1 MYPAEL
7 SLTRSIRQTLYM
19 LKRQFGGTIDIY
31 TLLSSNTDPRT
42 GEVVDNKEVVN
53 VDRAIILPARVT
65 REVKKSISQISA
77 NKMFV
82 VGGTYDASRR
92 LFIIDRSDV
101 PDLDLTNNSY
111 VVYRSKKYEIESI
124 QEFEFETGWIIVGR
138 ELIGEVPQQILLLH
152 ADNLVTFS
160 QGLEAT

>member
-1 MYPAEL
+1 MYPAEYT
-7 SLTRSIRQTLYM
+7 LTRSIRQTLYM

-31 TLLSSNTDPRT
+31 TLLSSSTDPRT
-42 GEVVDNKEVVN
+42 GEVSDTKEVVN
-53 VDRAIILPARVT
+53 VDRAIILPARIT
-65 REVKKSISQISA
+65 REVRRSISQISA

-101 PDLDLTNNSY
+101 SDLNLTVNSY
-111 VVYRSKKYEIESI
+111 VVYRGRKYEIESI
-124 QEFEFETGWIIVGR
+124 QEFEFEAGWVIVGR
-138 ELIGEVPQQILLLH
+138 ELMGEVPQQIHFLH
-152 ADNLVTFS
+152 ADNLITLS

>member
-19 LKRQFGGTIDIY
+19 LKRQFGGTINIY
-31 TLLSSNTDPRT
+31 TLVSSDTDPQT
-42 GEVVDNKEVVN
+42 GDVVAVREVVN

-82 VGGTYDASRR
+82 VGGTYDAARR
-92 LFIIDRSDV
+92 LFIVDRNDV
-101 PDLDLTNNSY
+101 SDLDLTNNSY
-111 VVYRSKKYEIESI
+111 VVYRDRKYEIEQV
-124 QEFEFETGWIIVGR
+124 QEFEFETAWIITGR
-138 ELIGEVPQQILLLH
+138 ELMGEVPQQIHLLH
-152 ADNLVTFS
+152 ADNFANFTQSSGVT
-160 QGLEAT
+160 

>member
-1 MYPAEL
+1 MHPAEL
-7 SLTRSIRQTLYM
+7 TLTRSIRQTLYM

-31 TLLSSNTDPRT
+31 TLVSSNTDPQT
-42 GEVVDNKEVVN
+42 GDVVTVREVVN

-92 LFIIDRSDV
+92 LFIVDRNDVSD
-101 PDLDLTNNSY
+101 LQLTNNSY
-111 VVYRSKKYEIESI
+111 VVYRNRKYEIETV
-124 QEFEFETGWIIVGR
+124 QEFEFETGWIITGR
-138 ELIGEVPQQILLLH
+138 ELMGEVPQQIHLLQ
-152 ADNLVTFS
+152 ADNFIGLA
-160 QGLEAT
+160 QGLEVT